1 MPNRAK
7 IKLPLR
13 SALFAHLMLKIANF
27 FFNLGLF
34 VLLIFVSLC
43 WALEN
48 VDIWVRY
55 ILLPF
60 LLTTTL
66 LGCLFKHLGKNRG
79 EKEPR
84 PKDSTESDFKESP

>member
-1 MPNRAK
+1 MSASLAK
-7 IKLPLR
+7 I
-13 SALFAHLMLKIANF
+13 MLKLSNF
-27 FFNLGLF
+27 FFNAGLF

-60 LLTTTL
+60 LASTTL
-66 LGCLFKHLGKNRG
+66 LGCLFKFLAKRYATTENAS
-79 EKEPR
+79 EP
-84 PKDSTESDFKESP
+84 TEENL